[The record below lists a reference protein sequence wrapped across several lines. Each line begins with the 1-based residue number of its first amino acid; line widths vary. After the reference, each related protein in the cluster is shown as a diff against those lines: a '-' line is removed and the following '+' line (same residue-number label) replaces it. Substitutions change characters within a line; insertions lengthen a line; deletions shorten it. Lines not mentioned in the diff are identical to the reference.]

1 MPEEKTENTEAIDKK
16 DVTLDILID
25 DDPGDRPG
33 EEGSAG
39 APPADRGDH
48 PVVEMLNI
56 ALKSSNGYLQK
67 QGLPPANSDIY
78 DHFSKPFLNE
88 ALWHYFPDGG
98 IPDDPRV
105 ALLVGVAGL
114 GLAFAPTVYAA
125 YAKKEEE
132 EKRAKAAEEEK
143 KRRRAE
149 EEERA
154 REEAAGRVFRN
165 VITGEE
171 IGRVGPTV
179 PKRTE
184 EKKAA
189 AGAGDAAGPEWLAR
203 LADNSGEALP
213 GM

>member
-39 APPADRGDH
+39 APADRGDH

-88 ALWHYFPDGG
+88 ALWHYLPDGG

-114 GLAFAPTVYAA
+114 GLAFAPTAYAA

-132 EKRAKAAEEEK
+132 EKKAREAE
-143 KRRRAE
+143 KRRRAG
-149 EEERA
+149 EERRDEEA

-171 IGRVGPTV
+171 IGQVGP
-179 PKRTE
+179 KRE
-184 EKKAA
+184 EKKTAA
-189 AGAGDAAGPEWLAR
+189 AGTPPADGPEWLVR
-203 LADNSGEALP
+203 LAETSGGALP
-213 GM
+213 GMRA